1 MRNQKTIN
9 LIAAMSSITVLGFA
23 LGMIYPALSLIMES
37 KGISPDVIGI
47 NTSIQP
53 LGTIITLFL
62 TARFVSKFGAV
73 RVAGVCAFM
82 ISAII
87 LTYPHV
93 SIFWTWFFLRFFQG
107 FFFTTLFSISEAW
120 VIKYSGGSYA
130 SRILSVYMSLFALAM
145 AAGPFLIAQ
154 TGLDGTLPFDITASV
169 IAVAAIPIFL
179 VRSPASEEA
188 GTFSVLSITGFFYKA
203 PLLLSAVGIF
213 ALSEAAALS
222 FLPVF
227 GILKGLPQEQ
237 AALLVTAFVGGPI
250 LLQYP
255 VGWLSDRFNKGLVL
269 AGCSLVTAASLAA
282 IPLLIS
288 SSWIWIDLALAG
300 SASAGLYTLA
310 LAILGEK
317 FSGLDILI
325 GTSAFSAIYGVG
337 LLVGSI
343 ACGLIMEALGAD
355 TMFYALAVVF
365 VVFLF
370 FQFSKIRAAG
380 FGTL

>member
-23 LGMIYPALSLIMES
+23 LGMIFPALSLIMES
-37 KGISPDVIGI
+37 RGISPDVIGI

-53 LGTIITLFL
+53 LGTIVTLFL
-62 TARFVSKFGAV
+62 TARFVSRLGAV
-73 RVAGVCAFM
+73 RVAGICGFM

-93 SIFWTWFFLRFFQG
+93 SIFWTWFALRFFQG

-120 VIKYSGGSYA
+120 VVKYSEGPYA

-154 TGLDGTLPFDITASV
+154 TGLDGTLPFDITAII
-169 IAVAAIPIFL
+169 IAVAAIPIFF
-179 VRSPASEEA
+179 VRSPAPEEA
-188 GTFSVLSITGFFYKA
+188 NTFSVSSITSFFYKA

-227 GILKGLPQEQ
+227 GILKGLPQDQ

-255 VGWLSDRFNKGLVL
+255 VGWLSDRFNKGRVLV
-269 AGCSLVTAASLAA
+269 GCSIVTAISLGT

-288 SSWIWIDLALAG
+288 SPWIWVDLALAG

-325 GTSAFSAIYGVG
+325 GTSAFSAIYGAG

-343 ACGLIMEALGAD
+343 ACGLVMKTLGAD
-355 TMFYALAVVF
+355 AMFYALALVF
-365 VVFLF
+365 VVFIF
-370 FQFSKIRAAG
+370 FQSPKIR
-380 FGTL
+380 TS